1 MNPVKLLDYL
11 ARASK
16 KNPAAKRAF
25 KRFERIGNDATNYTY
40 KQLKS
45 LEKAVDKVRG
55 MNPEG
60 QKAPTDVVGRATRV
74 LRKANPK
81 QKKIEPLTKTQ
92 RYSDKLKA
100 AGAAA
105 AGATGALGLKA
116 GYDKGRSKGLKEG
129 REELNITGEE
139 LKIIE
144 DNSKK
149 PAKKSYG
156 GKVTRRKAGGK
167 IGRGCGAALRGG
179 GKVMR

>member
-1 MNPVKLLDYL
+1 MSFKLLDDL
-11 ARASK
+11 ARL
-16 KNPAAKRAF
+16 AKRNPEAKIAL
-25 KRFERIGNDATNYTY
+25 KRFKGIGDDAANYTS

-45 LEKAVDKVRG
+45 LKKAVDKARG
-55 MNPEG
+55 MNPKG
-60 QKAPTDVVGRATRV
+60 QKAPTDVVGRAAR
-74 LRKANPK
+74 LYRKANPDQVK
-81 QKKIEPLTKTQ
+81 GGILTNSQ
-92 RYSDKLKA
+92 RAADKLKA

-144 DNSKK
+144 DNAKK

>member
-16 KNPAAKRAF
+16 KNPVAKRAF
-25 KRFERIGNDATNYTY
+25 KRFKGIGDDAANYTD

-45 LEKAVDKVRG
+45 LEKAVNKVRG

-60 QKAPTDVVGRATRV
+60 QKAPTDVVGRAAR
-74 LRKANPK
+74 LYRKANPQ
-81 QKKIEPLTKTQ
+81 QKRIEDLNKYQ
-92 RYSDKLKA
+92 RHYDKLKV
-100 AGAAA
+100 
-105 AGATGALGLKA
+105 AGATASGGIAGAGAVSAKA
-116 GYDKGRSKGLKEG
+116 AYNKGKEKNQG
-129 REELNITGEE
+129 LNITGEE

-144 DNSKK
+144 DNTKN

>member
-1 MNPVKLLDYL
+1 MSFKLLNDL
-11 ARASK
+11 ARVAK
-16 KNPAAKRAF
+16 KNPEARAALRKF
-25 KRFERIGNDATNYTY
+25 KKIGDDAANYTS
-40 KQLKS
+40 KQLDDLK
-45 LEKAVDKVRG
+45 KAVDKARG
-55 MNPEG
+55 MNPKG
-60 QKAPTDVVGRATRV
+60 QKAPTDVVGRATRL
-74 LRKANPK
+74 LRKANPD
-81 QKKIEPLTKTQ
+81 QVRGEILTNSQ
-92 RYSDKLKA
+92 RAADKLKA

-144 DNSKK
+144 DNAKK

>member
-1 MNPVKLLDYL
+1 MSFKLLNDL
-11 ARASK
+11 ARL
-16 KNPAAKRAF
+16 AKRNPEAKIAL
-25 KRFERIGNDATNYTY
+25 KRFKGIGDDAANYTS

-45 LEKAVDKVRG
+45 LKKAVDKARG

-60 QKAPTDVVGRATRV
+60 QPAPTDVAGRAAR
-74 LRKANPK
+74 LYRKANPQ
-81 QKKIEPLTKTQ
+81 QKRIEDLNKYQ
-92 RYSDKLKA
+92 RHYDKLKV
-100 AGAAA
+100 
-105 AGATGALGLKA
+105 AGATASGGIAGAGAVSAKA
-116 GYDKGRSKGLKEG
+116 AYNKGKEKNQG
-129 REELNITGEE
+129 LNITGEE

-144 DNSKK
+144 DNTKN